1 MSYFIIGVSAV
12 QNLPPIHLNQEID
25 MKTHTLAIQEFCSIE
40 GYPDGLTAVE
50 TLFTDPGTPNS
61 ICVNDDCTYTE
72 LVEDDCA
79 DGFCPDCKTQ
89 TLQSIMIL
97 MGII

>member
-1 MSYFIIGVSAV
+1 
-12 QNLPPIHLNQEID
+12 
-25 MKTHTLAIQEFCSIE
+25 MKTRAQSIRDFCSIE
-40 GYPDGLTAVE
+40 GYTDGISAVHI
-50 TLFTDPGTPNS
+50 LMGDPGTPNA
-61 ICVNDDCTYTE
+61 ICTNDLCDYTE

-97 MGII
+97 MDII